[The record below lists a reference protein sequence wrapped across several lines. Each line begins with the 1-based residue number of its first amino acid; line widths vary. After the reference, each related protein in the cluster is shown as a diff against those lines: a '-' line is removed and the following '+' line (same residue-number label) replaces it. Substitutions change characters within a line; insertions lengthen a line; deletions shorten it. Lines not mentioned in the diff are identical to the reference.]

1 MKMPEHPDNLD
12 QIDPAIFQN
21 EEHKKL
27 AEKVKEIK
35 SLDEL
40 NLLDDNEK
48 VNEEKE

>member
-1 MKMPEHPDNLD
+1 MKMSEQLDNLQ

-35 SLDEL
+35 NLDEL
-40 NLLDDNEK
+40 NLLDDDEK
-48 VNEEKE
+48 VDEVE